1 MTRMD
6 LPRPWENV
14 ARRLSAEG
22 LPLTA
27 RPYRDLG
34 RGLGLNEAETM
45 RAVAALQHLGVVNRF
60 GVILR
65 NRALGFTV
73 NGMCVFDLPDARLA
87 QAGAQVGA
95 LPFVSLCYA
104 RRRQPPVWPY
114 NLFCMIHGQEREVVT
129 RQFQQVRALLGTD
142 VPADIL
148 ISRRCFKQRGATYA
162 SEATPWTPSTE
173 IS

>member
-1 MTRMD
+1 MTRMN
-6 LPRPWENV
+6 LPRLWENL
-14 ARRLSAEG
+14 AHRLSTEG

-34 RGLGLNEAETM
+34 HSLGLSEAETM
-45 RAVAALQHLGVVNRF
+45 QAATALQQLGVLNRF

-104 RRRQPPVWPY
+104 RRRQPPVWPF
-114 NLFCMIHGQEREVVT
+114 NLFCMIHGRDRQVVT
-129 RQFQQVRALLGTD
+129 GQFRHVHEILGTD
-142 VPADIL
+142 IPADIL
-148 ISRRCFKQRGATYA
+148 ISRRCFKQRGASYA
-162 SEATPWTPSTE
+162 PEATPWTPSTDA
-173 IS
+173 S

>member
-34 RGLGLNEAETM
+34 RSLGLNEAETM

-73 NGMCVFDLPDARLA
+73 NGMCVFDLPDVRLA
-87 QAGAQVGA
+87 QAGTQVGA

-104 RRRQPPVWPY
+104 RRRQPPVWPF
-114 NLFCMIHGQEREVVT
+114 NLFCMIHGRERDVVT
-129 RQFQQVRALLGTD
+129 RQFLQVRALLGTD

-162 SEATPWTPSTE
+162 PEATPWTPSTDV
-173 IS
+173 S